1 MSEYETQM
9 KERYT
14 VETPQNFRDKFIKK
28 LEETV
33 CGSREQAHGNPVG
46 TFDRIAKLWSVH
58 LGKEINSSDVAQMMM
73 LFKIAR
79 LQGNPS
85 HADSWLDI
93 AGYAACGA
101 EINEI

>member
-1 MSEYETQM
+1 MNDVKT
-9 KERYT
+9 KF
-14 VETPQNFRDKFIKK
+14 VEDLKA
-28 LEETV
+28 TV
-33 CGSREQAHGNPVG
+33 CGSGEQAHGNPVG
-46 TFDRIAKLWSVH
+46 TFDRIAKLWSVY

>member
-1 MSEYETQM
+1 MNDIKT
-9 KERYT
+9 
-14 VETPQNFRDKFIKK
+14 KFVKD
-28 LEETV
+28 LEATV

-46 TFDRIAKLWSVH
+46 TFDRIAKLWSVY